1 MPPLLSN
8 CLVSCG
14 SSTRASIATCSWF
27 IWPPDGCLLPLPF
40 SFSSWSQ
47 PEPPTGSQVQ
57 PSSPSCP
64 VTGSSLYYP
73 GRGCWGAF
81 FIARWSIQ
89 CLCPDYNLILY
100 RTQHLNT
107 QSTRPTPTQRYLETR
122 INLCL
127 KSDDKAGSAGKWKH
141 EDRWKK
147 RGRDSEIWESKRDR
161 QRYKR
166 TCCAGQ

>member
-81 FIARWSIQ
+81 LIARWSIQ
-89 CLCPDYNLILY
+89 CPDLDCNLILGL
-100 RTQHLNT
+100 RTQHLHT
-107 QSTRPTPTQRYLETR
+107 ERIGPTPAPRCSPWQVRATCKRQCQSGAFTMSEAQR
-122 INLCL
+122 
-127 KSDDKAGSAGKWKH
+127 A
-141 EDRWKK
+141 
-147 RGRDSEIWESKRDR
+147 RGTVVMREEL
-161 QRYKR
+161 Q
-166 TCCAGQ
+166 Q